1 MVTRAG
7 RWLPVLCALLVV
19 TAVWSQAPIDTPA
32 GPGALA
38 AHAAGADRDQ
48 RAAVFEATVDL
59 FVDYYWDPDRL
70 DWEAWADEHREDAL
84 SAGSR
89 GQFDNVM
96 RRMVAEVGDDHSR
109 WLGLTRLDPAL
120 TPITPPLE
128 PIEPS
133 GGDPGGQG
141 DLLAQADP
149 SPSLGILVR
158 WVAGAGVVVERVLP
172 HTPAAE
178 AGVMRGDVITG
189 VGDTDIGEL
198 GAAGVGFVLTS
209 TLEEGSVELTLKR
222 GGRESLTLSLEPRFL
237 VQSELRRTAAS
248 AMLDDGVGYVYVPS
262 FTLAGTGERVH
273 RLLADLRAD
282 GATSFVLDLR
292 GNGGGSLAELGVLM
306 GAFVDG
312 EWARAVSRGQL
323 AWTAQFQ
330 RDAAASAGIA
340 LLREESGRVLR
351 SARLSDPVF
360 VSEPLVILVDEGT
373 SSAAEVAA
381 SVLQATGRAR
391 VVGVL
396 TSGNVEVVRTYL
408 LPDSSQVLVAV
419 ANLQLPDGR
428 SLDAG
433 IVPDAQASVDMRELA
448 RGYDAPVAESL
459 RLLAGLPFSP
469 GRWF

>member
-1 MVTRAG
+1 MMMRCPGTLR
-7 RWLPVLCALLVV
+7 VLCAFLLLSS
-19 TAVWSQAPIDTPA
+19 AWAQSQADAPA
-32 GPGALA
+32 EARDLA

-48 RAAVFEATVDL
+48 RSAVFEATVDL
-59 FVDYYWDPDRL
+59 FVDYYWDPERL
-70 DWEAWADEHREDAL
+70 DWEAWADRYRA
-84 SAGSR
+84 AAVTARTR
-89 GQFDNVM
+89 GQFDTVM
-96 RRMVAEVGDDHSR
+96 RRMVAEIGDDHSR
-109 WLGLTRLDPAL
+109 WMGLTRLDPAL

-128 PIEPS
+128 PFEPS
-133 GGDPGGQG
+133 GLVPAGHGE
-141 DLLAQADP
+141 LLAQTDS
-149 SPSLGILVR
+149 SPSLGMLVR

-189 VGDTDIGEL
+189 VGDTDLGEL

-209 TLEEGSVELTLKR
+209 TLEEQSVELTLRR
-222 GGRESLTLSLEPRFL
+222 GGRESLSLSLEPRFL

-248 AMLDDGVGYVYVPS
+248 ALLADGVGYVYVPS

-273 RLLADLRAD
+273 RLLAQLRD
-282 GATSFVLDLR
+282 GGATSFVLDLR

-312 EWARAVSRGQL
+312 EWARAVSRGEV
-323 AWTAQFQ
+323 AWTAEFQ
-330 RDAAASAGIA
+330 RDVAAGAGVA
-340 LLREESGRVLR
+340 RLREESGRVLR
-351 SARLSDPVF
+351 SARLDDPVF
-360 VSEPLVILVDEGT
+360 VSEPLVVLVDEGT

-433 IVPDAQASVDMRELA
+433 IMPDAEASVDMRELA

-459 RLLAGLPFSP
+459 RLLTGLPFSP